1 MNESSKT
8 RNVRPP
14 TFAASYLAGRL
25 IDIGAGDDLV
35 CPWAEGF
42 DVGDGDAN
50 VIARF
55 RAVEAYDAVHSSH
68 CLEHMNSPQAA
79 LLEWWSLVKPGGFLV
94 VVVPEESLY
103 EQRHWPSLFNGDHK
117 WTFRIGGPGSWSPR
131 SIDVS
136 ELFQALPG
144 GEVLSVELQDMNY
157 DRNLQDD
164 GTRKAPPVTVS
175 RILILLAR
183 LGPMGLALQKPL
195 FRLLYSMGYAV
206 DQTLG
211 SALAQIQVVAK
222 KHRVD
227 ARKQA

>member
-8 RNVRPP
+8 RKVRPP
-14 TFAASYLAGRL
+14 RFSESFLGGRV

-50 VIARF
+50 VISRF

-68 CLEHMNSPQAA
+68 CLEHMNSPQSA
-79 LLEWWSLVKPGGFLV
+79 LLEWWALVKPDGFIV
-94 VVVPEESLY
+94 AIVPEESLY

-117 WTFRIGGPGSWSPR
+117 WTFRIGGPESWSPR
-131 SIDVS
+131 SIDVG
-136 ELFQALPG
+136 ELLQALPG
-144 GEVLSVELQDMNY
+144 GEVLSVELQDMDY
-157 DRNLQDD
+157 DRGLQDD

-183 LGPMGLALQKPL
+183 LGPMGLAMQKPL

-211 SALAQIQVVAK
+211 SALAQIQVIAK
-222 KHRVD
+222 KHRAD
-227 ARKQA
+227 PRKQA

>member
-8 RNVRPP
+8 GNIRPP
-14 TFAASYLAGRL
+14 DFATNYLRGRI

-50 VIARF
+50 VITRF
-55 RAVEAYDAVHSSH
+55 RAVEGYDAVHSSH
-68 CLEHMNSPQAA
+68 CLEHMNSPQSA
-79 LLEWWSLVKPGGFLV
+79 LLEWWALVKPGGFLV

-131 SIDVS
+131 SIDVT

-144 GEVLSVELQDMNY
+144 GELLSVELQDMGY
-157 DRNLQDD
+157 DHRLQDD
-164 GTRKAPPVTVS
+164 GTRKAPPMTVS
-175 RILILLAR
+175 RILILLSR
-183 LGPMGLALQKPL
+183 FGPVGLALQKPL
-195 FRLLYSMGYAV
+195 FRLLYSCGYAV

-211 SALAQIQVVAK
+211 SALAQIQVIAR
-222 KHRVD
+222 KHRAD
-227 ARKQA
+227 AQKQA

>member
-8 RNVRPP
+8 QRVRPP
-14 TFAASYLAGRL
+14 DFAAKFLKGRV

-50 VIARF
+50 VIARY
-55 RAVEAYDAVHSSH
+55 RTVEGYDAVHSSH
-68 CLEHMNSPQAA
+68 CLEHMNSPRSA
-79 LLEWWSLVKPGGFLV
+79 LLEWWALVKPGGFLV

-117 WTFRIGGPGSWSPR
+117 WTFRIGGQGSWSPQ
-131 SIDVS
+131 SIDAS
-136 ELFQALPG
+136 ELFRALPG
-144 GEVLSVELQDMNY
+144 GEVPFVELQDMNY
-157 DRNLQDD
+157 DRSLQDD

-183 LGPMGLALQKPL
+183 LGPMGLALQHPL

-211 SALAQIQVVAK
+211 SALAQIQVVVK
-222 KHRVD
+222 KLCDDERT
-227 ARKQA
+227 QA

>member
-14 TFAASYLAGRL
+14 TFATNFLQGRL

-50 VIARF
+50 VIASF
-55 RAVEAYDAVHSSH
+55 RAADAYDAVHSSH

-79 LLEWWSLVKPGGFLV
+79 LLEWWALVKPGGFLV

-117 WTFRIGGPGSWSPR
+117 WTFRIGGLGSWSPR
-131 SIDVS
+131 SIDVR

-144 GEVLSVELQDMNY
+144 REVLSVELQDMNY
-157 DRNLQDD
+157 DRSLQDD
-164 GTRKAPPVTVS
+164 GTRKATPVTIS

-183 LGPMGLALQKPL
+183 LGPMGLTLQKPL

-211 SALAQIQVVAK
+211 SALAQIQVVAR
-222 KHRVD
+222 KHRVGG
-227 ARKQA
+227 R